1 MDLKKLGD
9 VPKSYVKEILN
20 SLSKLDKL
28 KKIPFFSGIH
38 FKDTEED
45 LNKKIDDYR
54 KVDRE
59 SGKIWKIV
67 ELSRD
72 DGRPQCQDYIKG
84 IFTDF
89 VSLSGDRVSKE
100 DQSIIAGLGKI
111 GGRTVAVIG
120 HNKGKDINERIK
132 YNFGSS
138 VPQGYRK
145 SQRIMK
151 LADRFGFPVIT
162 FVDTP
167 GAYAGIDA
175 EDNGQSSAIAHSI
188 QLMFE
193 LEVPVIVVLIGEG
206 GSGGALALAIGNEI
220 VMLENST
227 YSVISPEA
235 CSAILW
241 KNPSGTKLAARALK
255 LTSKDLLRLGIIDR
269 IINEPIGGAQNDPKR
284 MVRIVKRY
292 ISDAVGRLGKYSG
305 EELIL
310 KRAEKFE
317 NMGSFMREE

>member
-1 MDLKKLGD
+1 MDLKKLGE

-28 KKIPFFSGIH
+28 KKVPFFTGIH
-38 FKDTEED
+38 FKDTEEE

-67 ELSRD
+67 ELSRNE
-72 DGRPQCQDYIKG
+72 GRPQCQDYIKG

-89 VSLSGDRVSKE
+89 AGLSGDRLSME
-100 DQSIIAGLGKI
+100 DHSIIAGLGKI
-111 GGRTVAVIG
+111 GGRTVAIIG
-120 HNKGKDINERIK
+120 HNKGRDIKERIK

-138 VPQGYRK
+138 IPQGYRK

-151 LADRFGFPVIT
+151 LADRFGFPIVT

-175 EDNGQSSAIAHSI
+175 EDSGQSSAIAHSI
-188 QLMFE
+188 KLMFE
-193 LEVPVIVVLIGEG
+193 LAVPVVVVLIGEG
-206 GSGGALALAIGNEI
+206 GSGGALALAVGNEI
-220 VMLENST
+220 AMLENST

-255 LTSKDLLRLGIIDR
+255 ITSKDLSRLSIIDR
-269 IINEPIGGAQNDPKR
+269 VIKEPIGGAQNDPKR

-292 ISDAVGRLGKYSG
+292 ISDAIGRLGKYSG
-305 EELIL
+305 EELVL
-310 KRAEKFE
+310 QRAEKFE
-317 NMGSFMREE
+317 NMGFFMREQ

>member
-28 KKIPFFSGIH
+28 KKVPFFTGIH

-59 SGKIWKIV
+59 SGRIWKIV

-89 VSLSGDRVSKE
+89 VSLSGDRLSLE
-100 DQSIIAGLGKI
+100 DQSIMAGLGKI
-111 GGRTVAVIG
+111 GGTTVAVIG
-120 HNKGKDINERIK
+120 HNKGKDIKERIK

-138 VPQGYRK
+138 SPQGYRK

-175 EDNGQSSAIAHSI
+175 EDSGQSSAIANSI

-193 LEVPVIVVLIGEG
+193 LKVPVIVVLIGEG

-220 VMLENST
+220 SMLENST

-292 ISDAVGRLGKYSG
+292 ISDAIGRLGKYSG
-305 EELIL
+305 EELLL

-317 NMGSFMREE
+317 NMGSFIKEQ

>member
-28 KKIPFFSGIH
+28 KKVPFFTGIH

-59 SGKIWKIV
+59 SGRIWKIV

-89 VSLSGDRVSKE
+89 ISLSGDRLSME
-100 DQSIIAGLGKI
+100 DQSIMAGLGKI
-111 GGRTVAVIG
+111 GGRTVAIIG
-120 HNKGKDINERIK
+120 HNKGKDIKERIK

-138 VPQGYRK
+138 IPQGHRK

-175 EDNGQSSAIAHSI
+175 EDSGQSSAIAHSI
-188 QLMFE
+188 QHMFE
-193 LEVPVIVVLIGEG
+193 LKVPVIVVLIGEG
-206 GSGGALALAIGNEI
+206 GSGGALALAVGNEI
-220 VMLENST
+220 AMLENST

-241 KNPSGTKLAARALK
+241 KNPSGTRLAARALK
-255 LTSKDLLRLGIIDR
+255 LTSKDLLRLGIVDR

-292 ISDAVGRLGKYSG
+292 VSDAIGRLGKYSG
-305 EELIL
+305 EELVL

-317 NMGSFMREE
+317 NMGSFIKE

>member
-28 KKIPFFSGIH
+28 KKVPFFTGIH

-59 SGKIWKIV
+59 SGRIWKIV

-89 VSLSGDRVSKE
+89 ISLSGDRLSME
-100 DQSIIAGLGKI
+100 DQSIMAGLGKI
-111 GGRTVAVIG
+111 GGRTVAIIG
-120 HNKGKDINERIK
+120 HNKGKDIKERIK

-138 VPQGYRK
+138 IPQGYRK

-175 EDNGQSSAIAHSI
+175 EDSGQSSAIANSI

-193 LEVPVIVVLIGEG
+193 LKVPVIVVLIGEG
-206 GSGGALALAIGNEI
+206 GSGGALALAVGNEI
-220 VMLENST
+220 AMLENST

-292 ISDAVGRLGKYSG
+292 ISDAVGRLGKYSS
-305 EELIL
+305 EELVI

-317 NMGSFMREE
+317 NMGSFMKEQ

>member
-28 KKIPFFSGIH
+28 KKVPFFTGIH

-59 SGKIWKIV
+59 SGRIWKIV

-89 VSLSGDRVSKE
+89 VSLSGDRLSLE
-100 DQSIIAGLGKI
+100 DQSIMAGLGKI
-111 GGRTVAVIG
+111 GGTTVAVIG
-120 HNKGKDINERIK
+120 HNKGKDIKERIK

-138 VPQGYRK
+138 IPQGYRK

-175 EDNGQSSAIAHSI
+175 EDSGQSSAIANSI

-193 LEVPVIVVLIGEG
+193 LKVPVIVVLIGEG

-220 VMLENST
+220 AMLENST

-255 LTSKDLLRLGIIDR
+255 LTSKDLLKLGIIDR

-292 ISDAVGRLGKYSG
+292 ISDAIGRLGKYSG
-305 EELIL
+305 EELLL

-317 NMGSFMREE
+317 NMGSFIKEQ

>member
-59 SGKIWKIV
+59 SGRIWKIV

-89 VSLSGDRVSKE
+89 VCLSGDRLSME
-100 DQSIIAGLGKI
+100 DRSIMAGLGKI

-138 VPQGYRK
+138 IPQGYRK

-151 LADRFGFPVIT
+151 LADRFGFPVVT

-175 EDNGQSSAIAHSI
+175 EDSGQSSAISHSI

-193 LEVPVIVVLIGEG
+193 LKVPVIVILIGEG

-241 KNPSGTKLAARALK
+241 KNPSGTRLAARALK

-305 EELIL
+305 EELIS

-317 NMGSFMREE
+317 NMGSFMKEE

>member
-28 KKIPFFSGIH
+28 KKVPFFTGIH

-59 SGKIWKIV
+59 SGRIWKIV

-89 VSLSGDRVSKE
+89 ISLSGDRLSME
-100 DQSIIAGLGKI
+100 DQSIMAGLGKI
-111 GGRTVAVIG
+111 GGRTVAIIG
-120 HNKGKDINERIK
+120 HNKGKDIKERIK

-138 VPQGYRK
+138 IPQGYRK

-175 EDNGQSSAIAHSI
+175 EDSGQSSAIANSI

-193 LEVPVIVVLIGEG
+193 LKVPVIVVLIGEG
-206 GSGGALALAIGNEI
+206 GSGGALALAVGNEI

-241 KNPSGTKLAARALK
+241 KNPSGTRLAARALK
-255 LTSKDLLRLGIIDR
+255 LTSKDLLNLGIIDR

-292 ISDAVGRLGKYSG
+292 ISDAVGRLGKYSS
-305 EELIL
+305 EELVI

-317 NMGSFMREE
+317 NMGSFMKEQ

>member
-28 KKIPFFSGIH
+28 KKVPFFTGIH
-38 FKDTEED
+38 FKDTEDD

-59 SGKIWKIV
+59 SRRIWKIV

-72 DGRPQCQDYIKG
+72 DGRPQYQDYIKG

-89 VSLSGDRVSKE
+89 ISLSGDRLSME
-100 DQSIIAGLGKI
+100 DQSIMAGLGKI
-111 GGRTVAVIG
+111 GGRTVAIIG
-120 HNKGKDINERIK
+120 HNKGKDIKERVK

-138 VPQGYRK
+138 IPQGYRK

-151 LADRFGFPVIT
+151 LADRFGFPIIT

-175 EDNGQSSAIAHSI
+175 EDSGQSSAIAHSI

-193 LEVPVIVVLIGEG
+193 LKVPVIVVLIGEG
-206 GSGGALALAIGNEI
+206 GSGGALALAVGNEI
-220 VMLENST
+220 AMLENST

-241 KNPSGTKLAARALK
+241 KNPSGTRLAARALK

-292 ISDAVGRLGKYSG
+292 ISDAVGRLCKYSG
-305 EELIL
+305 EELVL

-317 NMGSFMREE
+317 NMGSFIRE

>member
-28 KKIPFFSGIH
+28 KKVPFFTGIH
-38 FKDTEED
+38 FKDTEDD

-89 VSLSGDRVSKE
+89 VSLSGDRLSLE
-100 DQSIIAGLGKI
+100 DQSIMAGLGKI

-120 HNKGKDINERIK
+120 HNKGKDIKERIK

-175 EDNGQSSAIAHSI
+175 EDSGQSSAIAHSI
-188 QLMFE
+188 QHMFE
-193 LEVPVIVVLIGEG
+193 LKVPVIVVLIGEG
-206 GSGGALALAIGNEI
+206 GSGGALALAVGNEI
-220 VMLENST
+220 AMLENST

-241 KNPSGTKLAARALK
+241 KNPSGTRLAARALK
-255 LTSKDLLRLGIIDR
+255 LTSKDLLRLGIVDR

-292 ISDAVGRLGKYSG
+292 ISDATGRLGKYSG
-305 EELIL
+305 EELVL

-317 NMGSFMREE
+317 NMGSFIRE

>member
-28 KKIPFFSGIH
+28 KKVPFFTGIH
-38 FKDTEED
+38 FKDTEDD

-59 SGKIWKIV
+59 SGRIWRIV

-89 VSLSGDRVSKE
+89 VSLSGDRLSLE
-100 DQSIIAGLGKI
+100 DQSIMAGLGKI

-120 HNKGKDINERIK
+120 HNKGKDTKERIK

-175 EDNGQSSAIAHSI
+175 EDSGQSSAIAHSI
-188 QLMFE
+188 QHMFE
-193 LEVPVIVVLIGEG
+193 LKVPVIVVLIGEG
-206 GSGGALALAIGNEI
+206 GSGGALALAVGNEI
-220 VMLENST
+220 AMLENST

-235 CSAILW
+235 CSAIL
-241 KNPSGTKLAARALK
+241 
-255 LTSKDLLRLGIIDR
+255 
-269 IINEPIGGAQNDPKR
+269 
-284 MVRIVKRY
+284 
-292 ISDAVGRLGKYSG
+292 
-305 EELIL
+305 
-310 KRAEKFE
+310 
-317 NMGSFMREE
+317 

>member
-28 KKIPFFSGIH
+28 KKVPFFTGIH
-38 FKDTEED
+38 FKDTEDD

-59 SGKIWKIV
+59 SGRIWKIV

-89 VSLSGDRVSKE
+89 VSLSGDRLSLE
-100 DQSIIAGLGKI
+100 DQSIMAGLGKI

-120 HNKGKDINERIK
+120 HNKGKDIKERIK

-151 LADRFGFPVIT
+151 LADRFGFPIIT

-167 GAYAGIDA
+167 GAYAGVDA
-175 EDNGQSSAIAHSI
+175 EDSGQSSAIAHSI

-193 LEVPVIVVLIGEG
+193 LKVPVIVVLIGEG
-206 GSGGALALAIGNEI
+206 GSGGALALAVGNEI
-220 VMLENST
+220 AMLENST

-241 KNPSGTKLAARALK
+241 KNPSGTRLAARALK
-255 LTSKDLLRLGIIDR
+255 LTSKDLLRLGIVDR

-292 ISDAVGRLGKYSG
+292 ISDAIGRLGKSSG
-305 EELIL
+305 EELVL

-317 NMGSFMREE
+317 NMGSFIRE

>member
-28 KKIPFFSGIH
+28 KKVPFFTGIH
-38 FKDTEED
+38 FKDTEDD

-59 SGKIWKIV
+59 SGRIWKIV

-89 VSLSGDRVSKE
+89 VSLSGDRLSLE
-100 DQSIIAGLGKI
+100 DQSIMAGLGKI

-120 HNKGKDINERIK
+120 HNKGKDIKERIK

-151 LADRFGFPVIT
+151 LADRFGFPIIT

-167 GAYAGIDA
+167 GAYAGVDA
-175 EDNGQSSAIAHSI
+175 EDSGQSSAIAHSI
-188 QLMFE
+188 QVMFE
-193 LEVPVIVVLIGEG
+193 LKVPVIVVLIGEG
-206 GSGGALALAIGNEI
+206 GSGGALALAVGNEI
-220 VMLENST
+220 AMLENST

-241 KNPSGTKLAARALK
+241 KNPSGTRLAARALK
-255 LTSKDLLRLGIIDR
+255 LTSKDLLRLGIVDR

-292 ISDAVGRLGKYSG
+292 ISDAIGRLGKSSG
-305 EELIL
+305 EELAL

-317 NMGSFMREE
+317 NMGSFIRE

>member
-28 KKIPFFSGIH
+28 KKVPFFTGIH
-38 FKDTEED
+38 FKDTEDD

-59 SGKIWKIV
+59 SRRIWKII

-89 VSLSGDRVSKE
+89 ISLSGDRLSME
-100 DQSIIAGLGKI
+100 DQSIMAGLGKI

-120 HNKGKDINERIK
+120 HNKGKDIKERIK

-175 EDNGQSSAIAHSI
+175 EDSGQSSAIAHSI
-188 QLMFE
+188 QHMFE
-193 LEVPVIVVLIGEG
+193 LKVPVIVVLIGEG
-206 GSGGALALAIGNEI
+206 GSGGALALAVGNEI
-220 VMLENST
+220 AMLENST

-241 KNPSGTKLAARALK
+241 KNPSGTRLAARALK
-255 LTSKDLLRLGIIDR
+255 LTSKDLLRLGIVDR

-292 ISDAVGRLGKYSG
+292 ISDAMGRLGKYSG
-305 EELIL
+305 EELVL

-317 NMGSFMREE
+317 NMGSFIRE

>member
-28 KKIPFFSGIH
+28 KKVPFFTGIH

-59 SGKIWKIV
+59 SGRIWKIV

-89 VSLSGDRVSKE
+89 VSLSGDRLSLE
-100 DQSIIAGLGKI
+100 DQSIMAGLGKI
-111 GGRTVAVIG
+111 GGTTVAVIG
-120 HNKGKDINERIK
+120 HNKGKDIKERIK

-138 VPQGYRK
+138 IPQGYRK

-175 EDNGQSSAIAHSI
+175 EDSGQSSAIANSI

-193 LEVPVIVVLIGEG
+193 LKVPVIVVLIGEG

-220 VMLENST
+220 AMLENST

-292 ISDAVGRLGKYSG
+292 ISDAIGRLGKYSG
-305 EELIL
+305 EELLL

-317 NMGSFMREE
+317 NMGSFIKEQ

>member
-28 KKIPFFSGIH
+28 KKVPFFTGIH
-38 FKDTEED
+38 FKDTEDD

-59 SGKIWKIV
+59 SRRIWKII

-89 VSLSGDRVSKE
+89 ISLSGDRLSME
-100 DQSIIAGLGKI
+100 DQSIMAGLGKI
-111 GGRTVAVIG
+111 GGRTVAIIG
-120 HNKGKDINERIK
+120 HNKGKDIKERVK

-138 VPQGYRK
+138 IPQGYRK

-151 LADRFGFPVIT
+151 LADRFGFPIIT

-175 EDNGQSSAIAHSI
+175 EDSGQSSAIAHSI

-193 LEVPVIVVLIGEG
+193 LKVPVIVVLIGEG
-206 GSGGALALAIGNEI
+206 GSGGALALAVGNEI
-220 VMLENST
+220 AMLENST

-241 KNPSGTKLAARALK
+241 KNPSGTRLAARALK

-292 ISDAVGRLGKYSG
+292 ISDAMGRLGKYSG
-305 EELIL
+305 EELVL

-317 NMGSFMREE
+317 NMGSFIRE